1 MLVVLVNSF
10 IVCLNHLLKVVN
22 LFVQLSYL
30 FVLYPSQYPTI
41 HCINLLLLLCLMS
54 VLLEFQ
60 LQPFLLTYQIFA
72 ILMLRLDLFLQSL
85 KLSPL
90 LLSLLFILIK
100 SVHLLLLLCFFTHQ
114 INEMLVF
121 PPLQH
126 FLFHHIR
133 QVTELLQFF
142 IPFYLPIL

>member
-1 MLVVLVNSF
+1 MLVVLVNLF
-10 IVCLNHLLKVVN
+10 VVCLNHLLKVVN

-30 FVLYPSQYPTI
+30 FVLYPSQCPTI

-85 KLSPL
+85 KLSSL

-100 SVHLLLLLCFFTHQ
+100 SVLLLLLLSFFIHQ
-114 INEMLVF
+114 INKMLVF
-121 PPLQH
+121 PPRYNI
-126 FLFHHIR
+126 FY
-133 QVTELLQFF
+133 F
-142 IPFYLPIL
+142 IT

>member
-1 MLVVLVNSF
+1 MLVVLVNLF
-10 IVCLNHLLKVVN
+10 AVCLNHLLKVVN

-30 FVLYPSQYPTI
+30 FVLYPSQCPTI

-60 LQPFLLTYQIFA
+60 LQPFLLAYQIFA
-72 ILMLRLDLFLQSL
+72 ILMLRLNLFLQSL

-100 SVHLLLLLCFFTHQ
+100 SVHLLLLLSFFTHQ
-114 INEMLVF
+114 INKM
-121 PPLQH
+121 
-126 FLFHHIR
+126 
-133 QVTELLQFF
+133 FF
-142 IPFYLPIL
+142 SYNTFYFIT